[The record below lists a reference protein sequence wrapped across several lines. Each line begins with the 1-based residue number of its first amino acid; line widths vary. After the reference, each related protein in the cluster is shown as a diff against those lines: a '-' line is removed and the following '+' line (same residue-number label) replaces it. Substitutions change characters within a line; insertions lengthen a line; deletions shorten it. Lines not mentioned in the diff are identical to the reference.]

1 MRNKKLGIA
10 KNFDIKNAW
19 LVKIFSSFCR
29 NSFLTP
35 SRDHTEFFNGC
46 IKEKRFY
53 SSSLMLTIFLTHTNL
68 N

>member
-29 NSFLTP
+29 NLFLTP

-46 IKEKRFY
+46 IKKAFLLKLFNVNDIPY
-53 SSSLMLTIFLTHTNL
+53 SY
-68 N
+68 

>member
-29 NSFLTP
+29 NLFLTP

-46 IKEKRFY
+46 IKKSVFTQA
-53 SSSLMLTIFLTHTNL
+53 L
-68 N
+68 